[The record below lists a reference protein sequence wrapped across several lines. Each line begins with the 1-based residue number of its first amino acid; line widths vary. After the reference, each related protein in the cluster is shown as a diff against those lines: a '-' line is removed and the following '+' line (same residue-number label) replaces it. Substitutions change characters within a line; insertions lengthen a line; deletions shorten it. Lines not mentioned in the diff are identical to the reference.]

1 MNKHVHRLVF
11 DRRRGMRVPAA
22 EHARSSGKAAGGQ
35 TRAVA
40 VAGAVSLL
48 MGSASLSQAQLVANG
63 GGGAGSLNA
72 TRVAPR
78 ALSATRSVSGMVSQ
92 TLSSG
97 RPNLPVYSKVHEG
110 LNKGEFDKPVESADG
125 LLMTLLQKSGAI
137 VVHWDSFDIAKGYTV
152 RFIQPEGGRALNK
165 VHNADPSWL
174 DGTLQATG
182 EVMLENTAGIIFG
195 KNARVDARSMVA
207 TALRIGQS
215 VFDQAKTDFSNPNDP
230 RLLNLRSLQKGEVAL
245 GGNEADTAGFVSV
258 EAGAVIRTLPGGNV
272 ILVAP
277 RVVNQGLIETP
288 QGQAILAAGKTVY
301 LHDPTDLAQRGL
313 LVAVDNFTDA
323 TLAKIQAD
331 VAAARAKGEVDLNED
346 AAVLGTVENTRQGGS
361 YTSGLIRADK
371 GTINLVGTAIRQKG
385 QLTATTAV
393 KGQNG
398 AIFLTAMK
406 DTFTHPDGR
415 RDAKTLGG
423 IELGQGSIT
432 EVLPSVEGL
441 VLSDAQ
447 RVEAVIAG
455 EQPGQDVVVSKIGVR
470 PDEVMRVRETP
481 AEPQKP
487 SAPAEDASAE
497 AKATYQA
504 KLAQYEADKKV
515 YDATVALMQRSSDV
529 FYRSRID
536 LIGKDI
542 TLRSGSRVQ
551 APAGEVNILA
561 AADWE
566 GAAARLSSAPSLVKD
581 GSRIVME
588 AGSVVD
594 VSGLD
599 NLRMP
604 AQRNQLEGRLFSL
617 ELADSP
623 VQRDGVA
630 YRSTLL
636 ADARRRIDLGDL
648 SGYYSN
654 LRYTAA
660 EYSTA
665 GGLTRILSQG
675 ELLLDRNARV
685 DFSGGAL
692 TYDGGTLVSSVLQRN
707 GLITRVEDAKRDV
720 RYNNFISNP
729 TQSDTDDLTRLGLS
743 QQGLTAPSTLASQLV
758 GKSAGVAHIAAPT
771 ASLEAQ
777 LDGSVR
783 MSDAQR
789 YATNVAERDRGLDTA
804 IKPFQD
810 SVSPVWAGLADLR
823 AADREVKQ
831 PVALSAGATDNAAD
845 YQPHLFAT
853 LKPTAGLLIL
863 GREFGNGGSKDQPGG
878 SVQQEVVIGAAASG
892 AAGAS
897 LRLSAGFLSGAQLGG
912 LTVFANRF
920 KLGDAA
926 SGDAPVLQLATGGSF
941 TAKALASDV
950 NLNGAIVVPGGK
962 VSVTALGGNVNLT
975 SGSKLDVGGTRRDD
989 RFAGESTSAAA
1000 LQGGSVSL
1008 QANQSVNL
1016 AAGSEIEASGTA
1028 WRRLD
1033 GQLVKGKAG
1042 GVTLQANL
1050 GAAGTSSTLPTGTI
1064 DLDGSISGFDFTSG
1078 GSLTL
1083 KGLPRVVLGGELA
1096 GHFSVGS
1103 ELFANRGFGKLTI
1116 ESLGD
1121 VVVAEN
1127 AVIQPKLVNMVALP
1141 SRRSV
1146 LNGVTHETD
1155 VLEAGLRSGL
1165 SLSLSAS
1172 TAPNVT
1178 VQNGLPKG
1186 ANLTVSKNALLDMG
1200 LGGNIALT
1208 AGGSIEHLGT
1218 LRAWGGSVS
1227 LGLLGKRGGTTADA
1241 PTDAEDFGYL
1251 QGQRIHLAKGSL
1263 IDASGAVKSRKVG
1276 GVLGVA
1282 EREVGEV
1289 LAAGTVTLGG
1299 VDGTPVRGQLQ
1310 ADVGSTIQLN
1320 GATALLDRDVVG
1332 GKTRISSAAG
1342 TLNIMSTDGFSLLG
1356 TVEAKAPDASV
1367 AGGTINIALSR
1378 EGKVDNTTG
1387 GVAYPTKDTEAGK
1400 RTIRVAGTQTA
1411 AESLNTNERLFGEG
1425 VLSAEL
1431 LNNAGFDR
1439 VQLRAD
1445 ESVQLN
1451 RGASI
1456 QAAAG
1461 RSRLQSVVID
1471 APVLELKGEAPTD
1484 LNVPTHVIQA
1494 HHVSMG
1500 PIAGN
1505 GGTPGTAAASAR
1517 VLSGKQQLEVQAGL
1531 IEVHGDTAVQGAQR
1545 VDLNATLGRSGA
1557 TSLDRRNGEIRFIGE
1572 RALKNPSLTD
1582 RKLSGQFS
1590 FNGALNLRA
1599 GQVYATTLSDFKVLG
1614 QIGSTLNI
1622 FAPAAGSTSQQPLSA
1637 LASLKLKASKVKV
1650 DGVIRQPV
1658 GTIDIDADTLT
1669 LTERAALSVS
1679 AEGVAVPVGHLVNG
1693 NQWLYSPQ
1701 GQGSGDIPTVD
1712 NAIQD
1717 ITKLPVK
1724 KQITLKGTQTLSL
1737 DPQSVADV
1745 QAGGDIVGWQFNK
1758 GVGGS
1763 TDTLLRPNVFAVL
1776 PNYGYDFAPHDA
1788 EIRATTRQQGSAFQ
1802 VGDQVTITTANNVL
1816 AAGTY
1821 TLLDARYGILPGAVL
1836 VSATQLDVTRALP
1849 VAVQNDD
1856 GSVKVSGHRTATGTA
1871 QNGGND
1877 LRQALLLEPE
1887 STFRRKSDISV
1898 ISGNAYQD
1906 ARAARDGQTFSRPG
1920 DGGRLSLSSDQS
1932 FNWQARFN
1940 FKGANG
1946 LRAGEF
1952 DLAMPSLVVQR
1963 AQPAA
1968 GVKGVVS
1975 LDQLNLLGAESVM
1988 LGGLR
1993 TASEDGTQTVITR
2006 LADSVTFRAAVDE
2019 QGQPLGGDAN
2029 TLVTPGE
2036 LWAVAKSNV
2045 SVDDGMTIASKG
2057 VDTGEARTFEV
2068 KNDGALLQVSHL
2080 GKTDLRVSGATGQPA
2095 TLKVG
2100 SGAAGAAPVTLS
2112 GNAIQLDSTGRNQVG
2127 ANVSLNAASLGLGA
2141 ERLAVGE
2148 AQGADANALKL
2159 QGGLLDQ
2166 ANRAQRLTLRANSSI
2181 DFAANTQLGRA
2192 GDKGTE
2198 LITLDAPQ
2206 LKGVAATD
2214 ASNPTGSTLAQV
2226 SAREVVLRNGSG
2238 KAAPVDKDAKVEK
2251 GVGQLV
2257 IQAQPVLR
2265 DGRTGGITVAASGA
2279 QGQRWAFDK
2288 GTLQSQGDIVFS
2300 GEGSIAAQGGVDL
2313 TAARVTATGDA
2324 RQQLKAAGDL
2334 TVARAT
2340 GGVTLNESLGAR
2352 GQLNLEGRVLTQKG
2366 NIDIE
2371 SGALKLLANGG
2382 QDANKKPLSETLVFE
2397 AGSTTSVAGRKKQ
2410 VSDTFAV
2417 SSGGGQI
2424 NAQAKQGAIRLDGLL
2439 SAAAPVIPTGVSGDN
2454 AFAGTVN
2461 LQATGEQGAVL
2472 VGRQARI
2479 DLSGAAGKTGSL
2491 GVDTQKIDL
2500 TQAAKDALAA
2510 AAAAA
2515 AAAQGQSA
2523 QERATYAALAK
2534 TGLDKLIAISNHML
2548 TPKVGGEAAAP
2559 VSDTELAHTDAN
2571 RVSLKEVNVRL
2582 RDGNLDLNAQ
2592 VKAAMVA
2599 LTADKGG
2606 LSLGKQASIDATTA
2620 AGGVVQLQARDD
2632 LVLNDGARILAR
2644 SSRDGANGGDVLLA
2658 STQGTVQLGDVQ
2670 VVADSEG
2677 DTQDGRIVIRAQQT
2691 DARDGMKVQRLSS
2704 GSATQPDSQ
2713 PVLQAGRVE
2722 LEGVRIYSDDARTT
2736 LDTGTST
2743 DTAWGL
2749 DSLTQDAKD
2758 FASSTRQAAILA
2770 QAGLS
2775 NTANASVRAG
2785 AEIRSKQAFSV
2796 AKDLQLAAVLAPA
2809 PGTLGNQPMN
2819 LTVRTEGDLNVNGS
2833 VSSGFSNATM
2843 DTGTVQA
2850 GQGASLRFVAGA
2862 DLTSAD
2868 VNATQADAS
2877 KKGHFTLA
2885 GGKVIRTTTGSIDV
2899 HASGDVRL
2907 MAPSATTTSAI
2918 YVAGGRAAALAA
2930 DEVFAAANTP
2940 TAKSDATAAYNSAVF
2955 TERGERL
2962 SVSAGGEVGSF
2973 SAVTTDDKGEIKR
2986 TQQALTQLSGNYF
2999 YHGGNTKP
3007 TLPAKATPVAWWS
3020 GIGQFRQGFGSFGG
3034 GNVDISAGGSV
3045 SNVAVVA
3052 PTNARNLLKV
3062 DGTGK
3067 VLSSDLKVLNG
3078 GDVSVIAGADIVG
3091 GAYFLGR
3098 GEGRLSAGGS
3108 LAWGADSLAGALPS
3122 ATSVFKPGAMLAL
3135 MDGHWSVSAVGDVN
3149 VSHVYNPTIVPFR
3162 FTGSGNFNGTTGGTT
3177 AASGLSNNNASVYYT
3192 YGADAG
3198 VSLASLQGDVS
3209 LAPVA
3214 QNFNRLHANS
3224 AVGNLELSHIVV
3236 GKDASVPASV
3246 LPPVVSLVSLAKD
3259 VVIDTAGR
3267 VTTDTSNGSNGQRG
3281 SALFVMPSSASQVNV
3296 FAGQDLKLQ
3305 ANLQVLDAQQV
3316 QLGLPTASSQALFA
3330 ATPGAN
3336 AVSSTTAQ
3344 NFSLL
3349 SYNLGAF
3356 GAGVIDPNT
3365 TENKATSY
3373 RVSTD
3378 LFTASGNLGRLG
3390 EFAISDL
3397 GQSRNDLVNR
3407 FVAGR
3412 DVVFAERND
3421 AGRELVSFLRSARPM
3436 EIVAGQDVVNPNVL
3450 GQNFDESD
3458 VTKVAAGRD
3467 IVGSSLTSSTRV
3479 MAVGGP
3485 GLFAVEAGRDLN
3497 LNQMAGVLAL
3507 GNAVN
3512 RALPEASAKVSVAA
3526 GVASAVNLPELLAR
3540 HGGQPALRS
3549 AVNQALVDSGL
3560 PVPAGFKTWS
3570 DLPASQAFAAFAE
3583 LGQVRQ
3589 AGAVQGFL
3597 DAAFAAAYLPED
3609 AGQSAAHYRSEAFQR
3624 KKQEAMWAQ
3633 IAALAD
3639 QAVSIAV
3646 STDAAEEA
3654 RRVERRRALFRQAEA
3669 VAELAGLGKSFVR
3682 TGDVNLGQSRVHNL
3696 GAGGGD
3702 VAGQVND
3709 SLGGIDV
3716 VAAGRVLAGLTTS
3729 PANPGGFI
3737 NYDGGSFRSISGGD
3751 FLAGDQK
3758 VIAIGRGNLLIYSV
3772 DGSIDSG
3779 KGSNTTVS
3787 AAQPVRAFNKLIG
3800 QVETQSRAPTSGSG
3814 FQQVTPPA
3822 DVEPKLGL
3830 YAPNGE
3836 IRALDAFIKG
3846 GNLQIVAP
3854 AVKGGDNIG
3863 GAAGVAPA
3871 AAPTVNLSLTPKV
3884 ADTAAGVAQVA
3895 DASDTKSKQ
3904 ASSSVL
3910 TVDLLGFG
3918 ESTATAAGAS
3928 GANGDKAND
3937 KANEKDQAK
3946 EKEPRQTP

>member
-63 GGGAGSLNA
+63 GGGGVNLNA
-72 TRVAPR
+72 TRAAPR

-97 RPNLPVYSKVHEG
+97 RPNLPVYSEVHKG

-137 VVHWDSFDIAKGYTV
+137 VVHWDSFDIAKGYKV
-152 RFIQPEGGRALNK
+152 RFVQPEGGRALNK
-165 VHNADPSWL
+165 VHNADPSLL
-174 DGTLQATG
+174 DGTLEATG

-215 VFDQAKTDFSNPNDP
+215 VFDQAKTDFSNANDP

-346 AAVLGTVENTRQGGS
+346 AAVLGTVDNTRQDGK

-406 DTFTHPDGR
+406 DTFTQPDGR
-415 RDAKTLGG
+415 RDAKTLGS

-432 EVLPSVEGL
+432 EVLPSVDGL

-497 AKATYQA
+497 VKATYQA

-536 LIGKDI
+536 LIGQDI
-542 TLRSGSRVQ
+542 TLRSGARVQ

-561 AADWE
+561 ATDWE
-566 GAAARLSSAPSLVKD
+566 GAAARLSSATSLVKD
-581 GSRIVME
+581 NSRIVME
-588 AGSVVD
+588 AGAVVD

-599 NLRMP
+599 NLLMP

-623 VQRDGVA
+623 VQRNGVA

-692 TYDGGTLVSSVLQRN
+692 TYDGGTLVSSVLQRD

-743 QQGLTAPSTLASQLV
+743 QQGLTAPSVLESQLV
-758 GKSAGVAHIAAPT
+758 GKSAGVAHIAAPK

-783 MSDAQR
+783 MSDVQR
-789 YATNVAERDRGLDTA
+789 NAGAVAERDRGLETSV
-804 IKPFQD
+804 KPFQD
-810 SVSPVWAGLADLR
+810 SASPVWAGLADLR

-831 PVALSAGATDNAAD
+831 SVALSAGATDNAGD
-845 YQPHLFAT
+845 YQPHLFAS
-853 LKPTAGLLIL
+853 LKPTAGLLVL

-878 SVQQEVVIGAAASG
+878 SVQQEVVIGG
-892 AAGAS
+892 AAGLPGATADS
-897 LRLSAGFLSGAQLGG
+897 LRLSAGFLNNAQLAG

-920 KLGDAA
+920 KFGDAA

-941 TAKALASDV
+941 TAKALTSDI
-950 NLNGAIVVPGGK
+950 NLNGSIVVPGGK
-962 VSVTALGGNVNLT
+962 VSVMALGGNVNLT

-989 RFAGESTSAAA
+989 RFAGEATSAAA

-1016 AAGSEIEASGTA
+1016 AAGSEIDASGTA

-1033 GQLVKGKAG
+1033 GQLIRGKAG

-1050 GAAGTSSTLPTGTI
+1050 GATGASSTLPSGTI

-1146 LNGVTHETD
+1146 LNGVTHTTG

-1165 SLSLSAS
+1165 SLSLAAT
-1172 TAPNVT
+1172 TAPNIT
-1178 VQNGLPKG
+1178 VQNGLPKS

-1227 LGLLGKRGGTTADA
+1227 LGLLGKRGGNTADV

-1251 QGQRIHLAKGSL
+1251 KGQRIHLAKGSL

-1310 ADVGSTIQLN
+1310 ADVGSTIKLN
-1320 GATALLDRDVVG
+1320 GATGLLDRDVVG

-1411 AESLNTNERLFGEG
+1411 AENLNTDERLFGEG

-1439 VQLRAD
+1439 VKLRAD

-1456 QAAAG
+1456 QAATG

-1484 LNVPTHVIQA
+1484 LNAPTHVIQA
-1494 HHVSMG
+1494 HHVAMG

-1505 GGTPGTAAASAR
+1505 GGTPGTPAASAR
-1517 VLSGKQQLEVQAGL
+1517 TLSGKQQLEVQAGL

-1545 VDLNATLGRSGA
+1545 VDLNATLGRSGV
-1557 TSLDRRNGEIRFIGE
+1557 TSSDRRNGEIRFIGE

-1590 FNGALNLRA
+1590 FNGTLNLRA
-1599 GQVYATTLSDFKVLG
+1599 GQVYATTMSDFKVLG

-1622 FAPAAGSTSQQPLSA
+1622 LAPATGSTSQQPLSA

-1650 DGVIRQPV
+1650 DGVVRQPV

-1669 LTERAALSVS
+1669 LTDRAALSVS
-1679 AEGVAVPVGHLVNG
+1679 ADGVAVPVGHLING

-1701 GQGSGDIPTVD
+1701 GQGSGDIPTID
-1712 NAIQD
+1712 NAVQD

-1724 KQITLKGTQTLSL
+1724 KQITLNGTQTLSL

-1821 TLLDARYGILPGAVL
+1821 TLLDPRYGILPGAVL
-1836 VSATQLDVTRALP
+1836 VSATQLDVSRPLP

-1877 LRQALLLEPE
+1877 QRQALLLEPE
-1887 STFRRKSDISV
+1887 STFRQKSDISV

-1906 ARAARDGQTFSRPG
+1906 ARAAREGQVFSRPG

-1940 FKGANG
+1940 FKGATG
-1946 LRAGEF
+1946 LKAGEF
-1952 DLAMPSLVVQR
+1952 DLAMPNLVVQR

-1993 TASEDGTQTVITR
+1993 TASDDGTQTVITR
-2006 LADSVTFRAAVDE
+2006 KADSVTFRAAVDE
-2019 QGQPLGGDAN
+2019 QGRPLGGDAN

-2036 LWAVAKSNV
+2036 LWAVAKTSV

-2080 GKTDLRVSGATGQPA
+2080 SKTDLRVSGATGKPA

-2127 ANVSLNAASLGLGA
+2127 ANVSLNASSLGLGA
-2141 ERLAVGE
+2141 ERLVVGE
-2148 AQGADANALKL
+2148 AQDADANALKL

-2192 GDKGTE
+2192 GDKGTQ

-2206 LKGVAATD
+2206 FKGVAATD
-2214 ASNPTGSTLAQV
+2214 ASNPAGSTLAKV
-2226 SAREVVLRNGSG
+2226 SAREVVLRNDSG
-2238 KAAPVDKDAKVEK
+2238 KAAPVDKDGKVES

-2265 DGRTGGITVAASGA
+2265 DGRTGGITVAQSGV
-2279 QGQRWAFDK
+2279 QGQRWAFDQAA
-2288 GTLQSQGDIVFS
+2288 LQSQGDVVFS
-2300 GEGSIAAQGGVDL
+2300 GKGSIAAQGGVDL
-2313 TAARVTATGDA
+2313 TAARVTANGDA

-2334 TVARAT
+2334 TVARAA
-2340 GGVTLNESLGAR
+2340 GGVTLNESLGAG
-2352 GQLNLEGRVLTQKG
+2352 GQLGLEGRVLTQKG

-2371 SGALKLLANGG
+2371 SGKLQLLANGG
-2382 QDANKKPLSETLVFE
+2382 KGADQKPLSETLVFE

-2410 VSDTFAV
+2410 VSDTFAI

-2461 LQATGEQGAVL
+2461 LKATGEQGAVL

-2491 GVDTQKIDL
+2491 GVDTQQIDL
-2500 TQAAKDALAA
+2500 TQAAKDAV
-2510 AAAAA
+2510 A

-2548 TPKVGGEAAAP
+2548 TPKVGVEPAEP

-2571 RVSLKEVNVRL
+2571 RVSLQAVNVRL
-2582 RDGNLDLNAQ
+2582 RDGNLDLNSQ

-2606 LSLGKQASIDATTA
+2606 LSLGKQASIDATAA

-2644 SSRDGANGGDVLLA
+2644 SSREGANGGDVLLA
-2658 STQGTVQLGDVQ
+2658 STQGTVKLGDVQ

-2677 DTQDGRIVIRAQQT
+2677 DAQDGRIVIRAQQT
-2691 DARDGMKVQRLSS
+2691 DARDSMKVQRLSS

-2743 DTAWGL
+2743 ATAWGL
-2749 DSLTQDAKD
+2749 DSLTQHAKD
-2758 FASSTRQAAILA
+2758 FASSTRQTAILA
-2770 QAGLS
+2770 QAGLG

-2796 AKDLQLAAVLAPA
+2796 AKDLQLAAV
-2809 PGTLGNQPMN
+2809 PGTPGNQPMN
-2819 LTVRTEGDLNVNGS
+2819 LTVRTEGNLNVNGS

-2862 DLTSAD
+2862 DLSSAD

-2877 KKGHFTLA
+2877 KGHFTLA
-2885 GGKVIRTTTGSIDV
+2885 GSKVIRTTTGSIDV

-2918 YVAGGRAAALAA
+2918 YVAGGRAATLAA
-2930 DEVFAAANTP
+2930 DEVFATANTP
-2940 TAKSDATAAYNSAVF
+2940 TAKSDATTAYNSAVF

-2973 SAVTTDDKGEIKR
+2973 SAVTIDEKGEIKR

-3034 GNVDISAGGSV
+3034 GNVDISAGASV

-3062 DGTGK
+3062 DGAGK

-3108 LAWGADSLAGALPS
+3108 LALGADSLAGALPS

-3135 MDGHWSVSAVGDVN
+3135 MDGHWSVSAVSDVN

-3162 FTGSGNFNGTTGGTT
+3162 FTGSGNFNGNTGGST

-3192 YGADAG
+3192 YGADASA
-3198 VSLASLQGDVS
+3198 SLASLQGDVS

-3224 AVGNLELSHIVV
+3224 AVGNLDLSHIVV

-3267 VTTDTSNGSNGQRG
+3267 VTADASNGSNGQRG

-3296 FAGQDLKLQ
+3296 FAAQDLKLQ

-3316 QLGLPTASSQALFA
+3316 QLGLPTVSSQALFA

-3336 AVSSTTAQ
+3336 AVSSTTPQ

-3365 TENKATSY
+3365 PENKATSY

-3378 LFTASGNLGRLG
+3378 LFTASGNLGRLS

-3397 GQSRNDLVNR
+3397 GQSKNDLVNR

-3412 DVVFAERND
+3412 DVVFAERNE

-3458 VTKVAAGRD
+3458 VTKVSAGRD
-3467 IVGSSLTSSTRV
+3467 IVGSSLTNSTRV

-3497 LNQMAGVLAL
+3497 LNQMAGVLAM

-3512 RALPEASAKVSVAA
+3512 RALPEASAKISVSA
-3526 GVASAVNLPELLAR
+3526 GAASAVNLPELLAR

-3570 DLPASQAFAAFAE
+3570 ELSASQAFAAFAE
-3583 LGQVRQ
+3583 LGQARQ
-3589 AGAVQGFL
+3589 ATAVQAFL

-3609 AGQSAAHYRSEAFQR
+3609 AGKSAAHYRSEAFQR
-3624 KKQEAMWAQ
+3624 KKQDAMWAQ
-3633 IAALAD
+3633 ITALAD

-3702 VAGQVND
+3702 VSGEVND

-3716 VAAGRVLAGLTTS
+3716 VAAGRVLAGLATS

-3787 AAQPVRAFNKLIG
+3787 AAQPVRAFNKFTG
-3800 QVETQSRAPTSGSG
+3800 QVETLSRAPTSGSG

-3854 AVKGGDNIG
+3854 SVKGADNIG

-3918 ESTATAAGAS
+3918 DAGATAAGAS
-3928 GANGDKAND
+3928 EATSEK
-3937 KANEKDQAK
+3937 EKDK